1 LGHADEDVVMGKR
14 RLEGQVV
21 KIDLKDGTCCF
32 ARVLKRPLFA
42 FYGKLYNI
50 NDSPSLDEICILP
63 IIFKIDVMT
72 YAISREIWQ
81 VIGRVPL
88 TDDLKEIPKFFKQDM
103 MSDELFIY
111 HEIPELAPSYQVQA
125 TYAEI
130 QGLECAAVWDPE
142 YVEERLRD
150 HFAGRSDKW
159 VEDIKI
165 TDKIRA
171 QMN

>member
-1 LGHADEDVVMGKR
+1 MGKR
-14 RLEGQVV
+14 RLVGQVV

-42 FYGKLYNI
+42 FYGKLYNL
-50 NDSPSLDEICILP
+50 NDNPSIEEICKLP
-63 IIFKIDVMT
+63 IIFKIDVMD

-81 VIGRVPL
+81 VIGHASL
-88 TDDLKEIPKFFKQDM
+88 SDDLKILPRFFKQDM

-111 HEIPELAPSYQVQA
+111 HEIPELAPSYQIPA

-150 HFAGRSDKW
+150 HFAGRSYKW
-159 VEDIKI
+159 IEEIKM